1 MPAVPQPDLHHRPAP
16 RAAVLA
22 TARTR
27 RCLLIVPVLL
37 LHGALGWL
45 LLNERL
51 QPRLSHQPD
60 TVRRFVLRLLPEPAA
75 AQPLSQPLRAVPPR
89 WPTPVPLRPTPWP
102 ADGAGPQRS
111 GPVPVSPAKPAEAL
125 AEASESA
132 PEAAPPPRP
141 AALDL
146 RLQRAASAPL
156 SPAAQAVADPRANS
170 VHQSFAEKLA
180 DALGRDERTTEEAR
194 GDGRIRVR
202 KGADCVDVREARG
215 AQLDPIGQSTRPTP
229 RLAEACR

>member
-1 MPAVPQPDLHHRPAP
+1 M
-16 RAAVLA
+16 LA
-22 TARTR
+22 TAHVR
-27 RCLLIVPVLL
+27 RCLLIVAVLL

-51 QPRLSHQPD
+51 RPRLSQQQD

-75 AQPLSQPLRAVPPR
+75 AQPLSQPLRALPPR
-89 WPTPVPLRPTPWP
+89 WPLRVPLRPTPWP
-102 ADGAGPQRS
+102 AVDAGPQRS
-111 GPVPVSPAKPAEAL
+111 GPVPVPVPVTPANPADAL
-125 AEASESA
+125 ADLSEPA
-132 PEAAPPPRP
+132 QATAPPPRP

-146 RLQRAASAPL
+146 RLPRAASAPL
-156 SPAAQAVADPRANS
+156 SPAAQAVADPRATS
-170 VHQSFAEKLA
+170 VHKGFAEKLA

-202 KGADCVDVREARG
+202 KGADCVDVREARS
-215 AQLDPIGQSTRPTP
+215 AQLDPIGESTRPTP

>member
-1 MPAVPQPDLHHRPAP
+1 MPAVPQPDLHLRPAP
-16 RAAVLA
+16 KAPVLA
-22 TARTR
+22 TARIR

-51 QPRLSHQPD
+51 QPRLSQQPD
-60 TVRRFVLRLLPEPAA
+60 TARRFVLRLLPETAA
-75 AQPLSQPLRAVPPR
+75 VQPLSQPLRAVPPR
-89 WPTPVPLRPTPWP
+89 SPTPMPR
-102 ADGAGPQRS
+102 RS
-111 GPVPVSPAKPAEAL
+111 GPVRVPVPVPVPPATPAEAL
-125 AEASESA
+125 AEASEPA
-132 PEAAPPPRP
+132 PEAPPPPPPRP

-146 RLQRAASAPL
+146 RLPRAASAPL

-170 VHQSFAEKLA
+170 VRKSFAEKLA

-202 KGADCVDVREARG
+202 KGADCVDVREARS

>member
-1 MPAVPQPDLHHRPAP
+1 M
-16 RAAVLA
+16 LA
-22 TARTR
+22 TARIR

-45 LLNERL
+45 LLNERP
-51 QPRLSHQPD
+51 QPRLSQQPD
-60 TVRRFVLRLLPEPAA
+60 TARRFVLRLLPEPAA
-75 AQPLSQPLRAVPPR
+75 AQPLSQPLRAVPHR
-89 WPTPVPLRPTPWP
+89 WPTPVPLRPTPWA

-111 GPVPVSPAKPAEAL
+111 GPVPVLVPVPVTPTRPAEAL
-125 AEASESA
+125 ADLSEPVAEA
-132 PEAAPPPRP
+132 AAPPRP
-141 AALDL
+141 TALDL
-146 RLQRAASAPL
+146 RLPRAASAPL

-170 VHQSFAEKLA
+170 VRKSFAEKLA

-202 KGADCVDVREARG
+202 KGADCVDVREARS